1 MKKLNMDNYNIRYE
15 LIEGSFTLD
24 SKTYVGYGISVI
36 DTRSGKC
43 TLFHDIS
50 VNKNDIANLVSLC
63 NELKL
68 DPIHIRDVI
77 DDFLVSH

>member
-1 MKKLNMDNYNIRYE
+1 MDNHIIRYE
-15 LIEGSFTLD
+15 IIEDSFTLE
-24 SKTYVGYGISVI
+24 SETHIGYGISVK
-36 DTRSGKC
+36 DTRNGKC

-50 VNKNDIANLVSLC
+50 VNKKDIANLVSLC